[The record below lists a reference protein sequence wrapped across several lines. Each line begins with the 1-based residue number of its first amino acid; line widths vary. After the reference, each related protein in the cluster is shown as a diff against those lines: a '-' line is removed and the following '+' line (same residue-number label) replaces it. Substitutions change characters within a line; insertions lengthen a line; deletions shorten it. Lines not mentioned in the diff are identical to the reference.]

1 MTELYPQEV
10 LIAREVI
17 THFEGCRL
25 KSYIVPGE
33 EKMQATIGWGQ
44 AISLKQHPMQI
55 TQALADI
62 WLMNGILS
70 RWHALK
76 EVELKTIWADLNV
89 FEKAAILSFRYNAV
103 TSLWLTSNSRK
114 LLLGGDV
121 AAYADSIDEWDN
133 HDMAG
138 LVRRRAVE
146 RHLTQRHSLDEVKK
160 LNWYNDLVPAVAKT
174 KKAGRTG
181 HLVWAGER
189 LIWKAA

>member
-10 LIAREVI
+10 LMAREVI
-17 THFEGCRL
+17 THFEGCHL
-25 KSYIVPGE
+25 KSYVYPGE
-33 EKMQATIGWGQ
+33 HQGTVGWGQ
-44 AISLKQHPMQI
+44 AIPLSKHPMQI
-55 TQALADI
+55 TQELADK
-62 WLMNGILS
+62 WLMDGILS

-76 EVELKTIWADLNV
+76 EVELKQVWDRLDV
-89 FEKAAILSFRYNAV
+89 YQKASILSFRYNAV
-103 TSLWLTSNSRK
+103 TNLWLTSNSRK
-114 LLLGGDV
+114 LLLAGQIDL
-121 AAYADSIDEWDN
+121 YADSIDEWDN

-160 LNWYNDLVPAVAKT
+160 LNWYMDLVPAVDKT

-181 HLVWAGER
+181 HLMWAGER